1 MERAEGVSSIKYHL
15 DTLKARHGCLIGSKG
30 DDLIRISVQH
40 AHGCCHLVK
49 SDRYLSFHGL
59 IQLIGDRTGIE
70 GQTLHNITG
79 MKFIRKA
86 DEMNLLLHAFSGEL
100 HSEIAQQVNGLQT
113 AVFSIGIGDCDLVF
127 SLFQAGLPGK
137 ELREGR
143 IVPEICLF
151 FQQCAVE
158 PDLRMLLRLDSQL
171 QSFRKLLDHKM
182 EDIFHISSL
191 FQFFLIIF
199 LNIPGLHHFAASP
212 WIAQAI
218 TDQPVFF

>member
-30 DDLIRISVQH
+30 DDLIRISVAACTRLLSSRQEW
-40 AHGCCHLVK
+40 
-49 SDRYLSFHGL
+49 RYLSFHGL

-70 GQTLHNITG
+70 GQTLRHNITG

-143 IVPEICLF
+143 IDPEICLF

-158 PDLRMLLRLDSQL
+158 PDFRYAPPLDQPAPILQEAPRSQNGRHFSHFFAVSVL
-171 QSFRKLLDHKM
+171 PDSISQYTRAASFRRLSH
-182 EDIFHISSL
+182 
-191 FQFFLIIF
+191 
-199 LNIPGLHHFAASP
+199 G
-212 WIAQAI
+212 
-218 TDQPVFF
+218 